1 MRSEVAFSVAG
12 IELFE
17 RPVRLRLPFRFGA
30 ATVNEAPQAFVRARI
45 CFPDG
50 REQVG
55 WAAEMMIPK
64 WFDKSPQRS
73 NDRNLDDLRRS
84 LALAVGAYTSD
95 RAVRTAFGHAA
106 LLYDALQFE
115 GRRHEV
121 NSLVCSFGSALVDRA
136 ILDAACRALGIDF
149 AAAIRANVPRIHAA
163 LAPDHAISH
172 STLFSMRW
180 SLRRP
185 LRRATPSAC
194 SIR

>member
-73 NDRNLDDLRRS
+73 NDDNLDDLRRS
-84 LALAVGAYTSD
+84 IALAAQAYTSE
-95 RAVRTAFGHAA
+95 RVARPAFRHTALHYPALLVEGAKRGLNALTAAFGA
-106 LLYDALQFE
+106 
-115 GRRHEV
+115 
-121 NSLVCSFGSALVDRA
+121 ALVDRA
-136 ILDAACRALGIDF
+136 AL
-149 AAAIRANVPRIHAA
+149 
-163 LAPDHAISH
+163 
-172 STLFSMRW
+172 
-180 SLRRP
+180 
-185 LRRATPSAC
+185 
-194 SIR
+194 